1 MLEINVIMNS
11 SIEDV
16 LSFKC
21 CNLHDQNCEIH
32 LKNTGLD
39 PIRVPSSCELIGD
52 DSTLRID
59 TLYPGGTYTIQPGDV
74 TACYCTLGEE
84 VFARAAFP
92 WIRKPNRCVYSPVQP
107 LIRRGVPPA
116 SGNTSAREKS
126 RAG

>member
-32 LKNTGLD
+32 LKNNGPD
-39 PIRVPSSCELIGD
+39 PIRVPSSCELIGE
-52 DSTLRID
+52 DSGLRID
-59 TLYPGGTYTIQPGDV
+59 TLYPGGTYTIEPGDT

-84 VFARAAFP
+84 VFARYRTIVFTDTEG
-92 WIRKPNRCVYSPVQP
+92 RQH
-107 LIRRGVPPA
+107 
-116 SGNTSAREKS
+116 SATLKRPE
-126 RAG
+126 